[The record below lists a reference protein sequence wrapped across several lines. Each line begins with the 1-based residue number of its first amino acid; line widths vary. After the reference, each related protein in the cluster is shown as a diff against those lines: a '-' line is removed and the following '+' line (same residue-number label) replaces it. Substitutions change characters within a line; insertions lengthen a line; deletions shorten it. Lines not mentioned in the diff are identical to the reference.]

1 LAPLDPDRVPATT
14 HPDSGPHPPGV
25 TPAALA
31 LHNNFLAAV
40 NALKRDLLRCVHF
53 LRVIQERRIHRAFG
67 YENIKAY
74 AEATV
79 GFSPAQTEA
88 FLVLGRNLERY
99 PETKRALAEGR
110 LSWSKARLI
119 VAKADPAD
127 ERAWLETARGMA
139 TGRLR
144 QELAA
149 AVRPRAGG
157 PEPAPV
163 ADPGR
168 GEPSRAV
175 QAVRPQRGG
184 REAALAVTAPR
195 EAPEVSAPAA
205 PAQGPQPATAPPALP
220 APRNLIVSYSLTPEQ
235 YARWE
240 RLAAAP
246 GPESK
251 AERLLAGLAA
261 LGGGSPSGA
270 PGFLLTITECPR
282 CRAVEL
288 ATGRG
293 RFPVERPLLLAAR
306 CDAVVQAEDGTRHAT
321 VPPRLRRRVLARDGY
336 ACQAPGCRHTQ
347 HLQVHHRLPRAQ
359 GGRTVLENL
368 VTLCVRCHRE
378 LHRREEELRE
388 AGRDPCAG

>member
-1 LAPLDPDRVPATT
+1 MAPLDPDRVPGTT

-157 PEPAPV
+157 PEPA
-163 ADPGR
+163 
-168 GEPSRAV
+168 
-175 QAVRPQRGG
+175 
-184 REAALAVTAPR
+184 LAVPAPR

-368 VTLCVRCHRE
+368 VTLCGRCHRE